1 MRHTV
6 ILTSKTRQHVMLLF
20 LASII
25 LMITPFGAYSELSNN
40 LVSVPGY
47 SYTQV
52 KITTEDKPI
61 NFYGLVGD
69 YLNVFSKKNRGVYGK
84 YNLTTDVI
92 ENYTVY
98 DGENAI
104 NIFVYM
110 FTLAEEQKL
119 IGRSFNLYP
128 SPDSYFVASI
138 NSQGKLEDEI
148 LIAQRDYRDWQFLD
162 QQQLLVGIRHAT
174 IPLDKLV
181 IGYDVLDVYNSN
193 MMLTIESPLLDD
205 DYCYIVS
212 QLTSYD
218 KKIYA
223 ACTAYTRTES
233 KQTQSNPI
241 IELWQFFQDPQEQV
255 EQRFHYLSGNKGVLM
270 EIDIESGKALVI
282 PSMTVSGKYGA
293 TSRTVQLKDNII
305 EVEFDI
311 HDYIYPPGP
320 GGSTEYILENERVKK
335 VYILK

>member
-1 MRHTV
+1 MKHTV
-6 ILTSKTRQHVMLLF
+6 ILTNKTRQRVMLLF

-25 LMITPFGAYSELSNN
+25 LMIIPFGAYSELSNN
-40 LVSVPGY
+40 LVSIPGY

-52 KITTEDKPI
+52 KMTTEDKPN

-69 YLNVFSKKNRGVYGK
+69 YLNVFSKNNRGVYGK

-98 DGENAI
+98 DGKNAI
-104 NIFVYM
+104 NMFVYM

-119 IGRSFNLYP
+119 IGRHFNLHP

-162 QQQLLVGIRHAT
+162 QHQTLVGIRSGYVSESEQSLLYD
-174 IPLDKLV
+174 ILDA
-181 IGYDVLDVYNSN
+181 YDFNILFTTEV
-193 MMLTIESPLLDD
+193 PLLDK

-212 QLTSYD
+212 QLISYD
-218 KKIYA
+218 KKIFA
-223 ACTAYTRTES
+223 ACTAHSRKAPE
-233 KQTQSNPI
+233 QRPSNPI
-241 IELWQFFQDPQEQV
+241 IELWKLFQDPQEQV
-255 EQRFHYLSGNKGVLM
+255 ERRFDYLSSNKGVLL
-270 EIDIESGKALVI
+270 EIDLESGHTIVI

-293 TSRTVQLKDNII
+293 SSRTIEIKDNSI

-311 HDYIYPPGP
+311 HNYIHPPGP
-320 GGSTEYILENERVKK
+320 GDSSEYILESTRVKK
-335 VYILK
+335 VYTLK